1 MSNATN
7 SQPWQGSKGRVEAF
21 SDGVFAIAV
30 TLLVLDLRSPEVP
43 GEFAHDLAVQ
53 WPSYLAYVAAFAM
66 VGSVWLHHHLV
77 FARVARVDIGV
88 ILTNLVLLLTVSIL
102 PFPTAVLSSAWRLG
116 ERSDRVVA
124 AVLFALLSVAIS
136 GAYIGL
142 CTYLAG
148 HVGMLGDVG
157 ERAFLRGERRRG
169 AIAILGTVVAAL
181 LAFVS
186 PLLALVLFAITPVF
200 YLTTLPLTAV
210 GDPEAEVPPPTA

>member
-43 GEFAHDLAVQ
+43 GEFAHDLAAQ

-102 PFPTAVLSSAWRLG
+102 PFPTAV
-116 ERSDRVVA
+116 
-124 AVLFALLSVAIS
+124 
-136 GAYIGL
+136 YIGL